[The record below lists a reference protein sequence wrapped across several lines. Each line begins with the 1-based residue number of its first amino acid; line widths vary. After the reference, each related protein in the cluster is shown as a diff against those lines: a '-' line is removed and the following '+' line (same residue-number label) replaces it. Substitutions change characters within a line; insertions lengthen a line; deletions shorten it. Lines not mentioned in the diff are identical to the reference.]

1 MLPHEIIL
9 QKLTALE
16 ELFSTQKPVLNIDE
30 VAQLTKLSKSYLYKL
45 TASKKIPHYT
55 AAGGKILSFKRDEIE
70 KWRTSNKVLTV
81 EEIEAQA
88 INYVNKNKP
97 KTK

>member
-16 ELFSTQKPVLNIDE
+16 ELFSTQKAILNIDE
-30 VAQLTKLSKSYLYKL
+30 LAQLTKLSKSYLYKL

-55 AAGGKILSFKRDEIE
+55 TSGGKILSFKREEIDI
-70 KWRTSNKVLTV
+70 WRTSHRVSTID
-81 EEIEAQA
+81 EIEAQA
-88 INYVNKNKP
+88 ISYVNKNKP

>member
-1 MLPHEIIL
+1 MLSHEIIL
-9 QKLTALE
+9 QKLSALE

-30 VAQLTKLSKSYLYKL
+30 CARLTGLSKSYLYKM

-55 AAGGKILSFKRDEIE
+55 SVGGKILSFKREEIE
-70 KWRTSNKVLTV
+70 RWRTAHRVSTV
-81 EEIEAQA
+81 DEIEAQA
-88 INYVNKNKP
+88 INYVNKTKP